1 MSFGRAACI
10 SISLLI
16 LSALGARAQSWRA
29 VPGSFLEPSR
39 FGVVSEIGDSYL
51 WLEAGFGRDIVS
63 GDLAIGLEGLIWRR
77 LRSLSGFRF
86 PVETADYFF
95 GPYATFDLFG
105 AMHRFRVSHISA
117 HLVDG
122 ADTVV
127 GGSSSRFSREFVSL
141 ERSLDAHWLGMRFFG
156 SVGVRYVFHQ
166 VTEVEPALQLPA
178 TLNASLLAWGDSA
191 SSQGMLLLTA
201 SADAGPSWPAGS
213 AGLTSRLSFSDGAAV
228 DLFARYYFGV
238 SRAGIEG
245 KREERQLEIGL
256 HVIPLEWFD

>member
-1 MSFGRAACI
+1 MSFGRVACI
-10 SISLLI
+10 SISLVLA
-16 LSALGARAQSWRA
+16 SVTCVAAQSWKT
-29 VPGSFLEPSR
+29 VPGSFLEPNR
-39 FGVVSEIGDSYL
+39 FGVVSEIDDSYL
-51 WLEAGFGRDIVS
+51 WLEAGFGRDLTS
-63 GDLAIGLEGLIWRR
+63 GHFSFGLEGLIWSR

-95 GPYATFDLFG
+95 GPYAIFEFLG
-105 AMHRFRVSHISA
+105 AKHRVRVSHISA

-127 GGSSSRFSREFVSL
+127 GGSSSRFSREFISL
-141 ERSLDAHWLGMRFFG
+141 ERSLDAELMGVRSFG
-156 SVGVRYVFHQ
+156 SVGIRYVFHQ
-166 VTEVEPALQLPA
+166 VTEVEPAFQVLA
-178 TLNASLLAWGDSA
+178 SLNARLIRWGNTA
-191 SSQGMLLLTA
+191 SNRGMLLLTV

-213 AGLTSRLSFSDGAAV
+213 AGMTTRWSFSSDTAI
-228 DLFARYYFGV
+228 DLFARYYFGL